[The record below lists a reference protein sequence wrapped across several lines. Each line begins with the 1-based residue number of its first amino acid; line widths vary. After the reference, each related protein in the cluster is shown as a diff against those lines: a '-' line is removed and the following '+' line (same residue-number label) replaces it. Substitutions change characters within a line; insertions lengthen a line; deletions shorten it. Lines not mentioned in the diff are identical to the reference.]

1 VSGSSVALVKPTT
14 SDPAPPGGLYLV
26 ERYLG
31 AVAAEG
37 LPAAVARLAEVCS
50 ASAPGASVRYLHST
64 YLPSEDTCFCLF
76 RADSRD
82 AVRRVN
88 GLAEFAV
95 DRITEAVVM
104 FEADPSNTNEGT
116 SHESHTY

>member
-1 VSGSSVALVKPTT
+1 
-14 SDPAPPGGLYLV
+14 
-26 ERYLG
+26 
-31 AVAAEG
+31 
-37 LPAAVARLAEVCS
+37 
-50 ASAPGASVRYLHST
+50 
-64 YLPSEDTCFCLF
+64 
-76 RADSRD
+76 
-82 AVRRVN
+82 VN